1 MRRHIR
7 PIVCPP
13 QCVVK
18 DTYTTREI
26 PVIHPVVTIH
36 RQHIV
41 NVPRHIYQPI
51 TRNEVVDPG
60 YPQRG
65 NWGGNPGYPQGGN
78 PGYPQGG
85 NWGGNPNG
93 GCGCR

>member
-1 MRRHIR
+1 VEVKNMRRHVR

-13 QCVVK
+13 QCIVK
-18 DTYTTREI
+18 DTYIQREI
-26 PVIHPVVTIH
+26 PVIHPVVTIN

-60 YPQRG
+60 YPG
-65 NWGGNPGYPQGGN
+65 KGW
-78 PGYPQGG
+78 
-85 NWGGNPNG
+85 
-93 GCGCR
+93 GCGCGCKR